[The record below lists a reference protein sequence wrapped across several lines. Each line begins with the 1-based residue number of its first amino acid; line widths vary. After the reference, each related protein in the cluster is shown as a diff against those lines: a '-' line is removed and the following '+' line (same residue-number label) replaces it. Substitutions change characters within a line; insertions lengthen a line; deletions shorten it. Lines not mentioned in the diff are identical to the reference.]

1 MNGMPARCPGRAAK
15 SAADGRRGESSMK
28 EASIVLNVDDK
39 DIPLNPFVRKI
50 MTNTI
55 EGMVRSLDNVAK
67 NPREIRVTITKEVKG

>member
-1 MNGMPARCPGRAAK
+1 
-15 SAADGRRGESSMK
+15 MK
-28 EASIVLNVDDK
+28 EASIVLSVDDK
-39 DIPLNPFVRKI
+39 DVPLNPFVRKI

>member
-15 SAADGRRGESSMK
+15 SAADRRTGEFFMK

-39 DIPLNPFVRKI
+39 DVLLNPFVRKI